1 MLHNFNINHYSNRN
15 YNKNYMAGHSH
26 ASNVA
31 ARKNAQGLKKAKKNT
46 MIARKLTVL
55 ASRNPDP
62 ATNLPLANEI
72 KKARSMG
79 FPKENMDKLL
89 KSASG
94 QKTLINIDRIVY
106 DAFWN
111 GIGLIIVVETDNN
124 GRTAPQIKSIMNKNG
139 GEVKTPN
146 SVTHMFKEI
155 GLLSINTKKLGISN
169 ETIESQ
175 AIECGCDD
183 YVINEKDPEDD
194 ESNEAFNVHFDLKDF
209 ASSSKKLLENLENE
223 LKGKECSFV
232 EDHEISWIPQEIKTL
247 SKDKIEAFNKL
258 LDLLEDND
266 DVINVYHNA
275 EFEE

>member
-1 MLHNFNINHYSNRN
+1 
-15 YNKNYMAGHSH
+15 MAGHSH

-55 ASRNPDP
+55 ASQNSDP
-62 ATNLPLANEI
+62 ITNLPLANEM

-94 QKTLINIDRIVY
+94 QKTAINIDRIVY

-111 GIGLIIVVETDNN
+111 GIALIIVVETDNN

-146 SVTHMFKEI
+146 SVTHIFKEI
-155 GLLSINTKKLGISN
+155 GLLSINTKKLSILHEKISILH
-169 ETIESQ
+169 EKIESH

-194 ESNEAFNVHFDLKDF
+194 ESNETFNVHFNLKDF
-209 ASSSKKLLENLENE
+209 ANSSKKLVENLENE
-223 LKGKECSFV
+223 LKDKECSFV